1 MCYFLTKC
9 CAMLSP
15 SVMSDSAILR
25 TAARQAPLSMGFPRQ
40 EDWSGLPFLP
50 PGDLPSPGI
59 KLEPSVSP
67 ALQVD
72 SLRAESFGKPNKA
85 SKLYISTPS
94 VAEVGRGELYF

>member
-50 PGDLPSPGI
+50 PGNLPDPENDSMSLALAGRLFTPEPPGKPFKICFHI
-59 KLEPSVSP
+59 KLGLG
-67 ALQVD
+67 A
-72 SLRAESFGKPNKA
+72 FW
-85 SKLYISTPS
+85 
-94 VAEVGRGELYF
+94 

>member
-50 PGDLPSPGI
+50 PGDLPGI
-59 KLEPSVSP
+59 APLWNWEVVGCPLPNLEMNGPCWRSWESQENLNFVSHFVV
-67 ALQVD
+67 Q
-72 SLRAESFGKPNKA
+72 SRRSM
-85 SKLYISTPS
+85 T
-94 VAEVGRGELYF
+94 